1 MKWTI
6 AWSIRL
12 AFTAAVAA
20 VAIVAALSSRPPA
33 APHVW
38 HAHLL
43 PAVMTG
49 RLPQPAKTGK

>member
-12 AFTAAVAA
+12 TFVAA
-20 VAIVAALSSRPPA
+20 VTSLAVVALLNSVGKPA

-38 HAHLL
+38 RAHLL
-43 PAVMTG
+43 PALM
-49 RLPQPAKTGK
+49 PMPHPAKAKTK